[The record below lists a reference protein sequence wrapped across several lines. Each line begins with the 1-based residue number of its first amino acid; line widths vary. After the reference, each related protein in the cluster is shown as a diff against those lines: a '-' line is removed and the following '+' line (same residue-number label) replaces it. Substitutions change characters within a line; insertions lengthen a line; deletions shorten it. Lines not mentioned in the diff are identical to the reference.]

1 MQQPSGGLLPPPV
14 PSPAPVVAGDPGA
27 FTYTLTLPK
36 TQRDIE
42 ALRERR
48 SELSNQLESAAD
60 RRAEIAEEIKATE
73 GAVRAGL
80 EQRVALLDERILQL
94 EKDIAE
100 TGRQLTSAPAGLL
113 AATEEDPFANMQ
125 VNEALVEKVSI
136 MFVLFVLAPLAVSAA
151 YLMFRR
157 ANRPAPQSGSRGDSE
172 RLQRLESAVDT
183 IAVEIERISE
193 GQRFVTKLLTESPP
207 QPALTGRQGQH
218 ARIGSTSESE

>member
-80 EQRVALLDERILQL
+80 EQRVALLDRSEERRVGK
-94 EKDIAE
+94 EC
-100 TGRQLTSAPAGLL
+100 
-113 AATEEDPFANMQ
+113 
-125 VNEALVEKVSI
+125 
-136 MFVLFVLAPLAVSAA
+136 
-151 YLMFRR
+151 
-157 ANRPAPQSGSRGDSE
+157 
-172 RLQRLESAVDT
+172 
-183 IAVEIERISE
+183 
-193 GQRFVTKLLTESPP
+193 
-207 QPALTGRQGQH
+207 
-218 ARIGSTSESE
+218 